1 VSRKS
6 SLRLLVLHSRYLS
19 GPASGENRV
28 VEDEISLLLKGGH
41 EVRSWQPSPKDLGGL
56 NLLKAGVGAVW
67 SHSAVSEVERIVRQF
82 HPEVVHIHNWLP
94 TLSPAVIRVGY
105 REGSAVVM
113 TLHNYRLMC
122 LPSTFLRDGRIC
134 VDCLGRTPWPGVVH
148 SCYRNSLLGSAAV
161 AASLSV
167 HRTLQT
173 FDRIAL
179 FLPVGEFV
187 RSKYIEAGFCP
198 EQMRV
203 KSNFSWPMTKRK
215 GPGDHFLFL
224 GRLSPEKG
232 VRTIMEAWKNTEGKL
247 LIVGDGPDAVPL
259 RGSAPRNV
267 EFTGALPPGRVADIL
282 HGARALLVPSVWY
295 EAQPRV
301 ILEAYATGVPVVASR
316 IGGLPDLVA
325 EGESGFLV
333 RPDDPAAWAAAAGRL
348 FDDELSM
355 RLGDGAYGLWQQ
367 RYSPE
372 RGLANLE
379 DAYREALTRRE
390 ELESK

>member
-1 VSRKS
+1 MSRERT
-6 SLRLLVLHSRYLS
+6 LRLLILHSRYLS

-28 VEDEISLLLKGGH
+28 VEDEITLLSRRGH
-41 EVRSWQPSPKDLGGL
+41 EVRAWQPSAQQLGGL
-56 NLLKAGVGAVW
+56 SLLKAGVGAIW
-67 SHSAVSEVERIVRQF
+67 SHSAVSEVERIARQF
-82 HPEVVHIHNWLP
+82 HPQVVHIHNWLP
-94 TLSPAVIRVGY
+94 ALSPAVIHVSH

-134 VDCLGRTPWPGVVH
+134 EDCFGRVPWPGVVPR
-148 SCYRNSLLGSAAV
+148 CYRNSLLGSAAV

-167 HRTLQT
+167 HRVVRT

-179 FLPVGEFV
+179 YLPVSEFI
-187 RSKYIEAGFCP
+187 RSKYIEAGFP
-198 EQMRV
+198 PQRLRV
-203 KSNFSWPMTKRK
+203 KSNFAWPMMKRE

-224 GRLSPEKG
+224 GRLSAEKG
-232 VRTIMEAWKNTEGKL
+232 VGTLLDAWRNTAAKL
-247 LIVGDGPDAVPL
+247 VIVGDGPEAGRL
-259 RGSAPRNV
+259 RGSAPRNM
-267 EFTGALPPGRVADIL
+267 EFTGSVSPARVADVL
-282 HGARALLVPSVWY
+282 QGARAVLVPSVSY

-301 ILEAYATGVPVVASR
+301 ILEAYAAGVPVVASR

-333 RPDDPAAWAAAAGRL
+333 KSDDPAAWAAAAGRL

-355 RLGDGAYGLWQQ
+355 RLGDGAYRLWQH

-379 DAYREALTRRE
+379 DAYREALIRRE